1 MSDTILVSVQSGVM
15 ELRLDRPSKLNAVTP
30 EMTAAIG
37 DAVAR
42 ATRDEDV
49 RCLLVSAAGRAFCAG
64 RDLASAE
71 ANEDARAI
79 LKDQMNPVIAA
90 LYECPKPTIAA
101 VNGAAM
107 GFGLGLAL
115 ACDVVFASEAARFAV
130 PFARLGAALDSGGH
144 FLLLQRVTR
153 GRALHMVYSAES
165 LDGRAA
171 AAIGLAEFC
180 CPDAELEAQS
190 KALAHICADGP
201 ATALRQQKKL
211 LRAAQA
217 MDLGQVLEAEARLQ
231 GELAF
236 TDDYREGVAAFQARR
251 KPVFRTILPE

>member
-1 MSDTILVSVQSGVM
+1 MTTIVESALGEALHVRQVDMRSDSGFGAYAGQPAVQCQ
-15 ELRLDRPSKLNAVTP
+15 R
-30 EMTAAIG
+30 
-37 DAVAR
+37 
-42 ATRDEDV
+42 
-49 RCLLVSAAGRAFCAG
+49 
-64 RDLASAE
+64 ASAE

-165 LDGRAA
+165 LDGHRRPRGAA
-171 AAIGLAEFC
+171 RVG
-180 CPDAELEAQS
+180 
-190 KALAHICADGP
+190 
-201 ATALRQQKKL
+201 
-211 LRAAQA
+211 
-217 MDLGQVLEAEARLQ
+217 
-231 GELAF
+231 
-236 TDDYREGVAAFQARR
+236 
-251 KPVFRTILPE
+251 